1 MVRTS
6 RLDSK
11 VRKVRGSCVCEK
23 ARVDIL
29 KQKKECLGSSSSV
42 EKKGKGRSVFKLT
55 SNHLLLSFP
64 LLPSFLPKS
73 TNKKVEIHYLSYLV
87 PDCADPY
94 FSLPLSS
101 AMRAP
106 PKIKVVEG
114 RTLPPSPSSSWTRSS
129 LSALPRPKRSSV
141 SCRKAFIR

>member
-1 MVRTS
+1 M
-6 RLDSK
+6 D
-11 VRKVRGSCVCEK
+11 EK
-23 ARVDIL
+23 ARFDIL

-94 FSLPLSS
+94 FSLPPSS
-101 AMRAP
+101 AVRAP

-114 RTLPPSPSSSWTRSS
+114 RTLPSLPVELLDQIFALCPTKTQKKLSLLSKAFHQVSSSS
-129 LSALPRPKRSSV
+129 KRCMWV
-141 SCRKAFIR
+141 LR